1 LSVSLEILPLP
12 VSCIAERFA
21 SESRVT
27 SVGAAETTGAF
38 AFVNPALTL
47 AELSACVLKITNGT
61 VIAPIA
67 IKSTTVKKALFV
79 LIFLIP
85 LRRNRLLVKRILD
98 CAFRTALLRV
108 STGAFLEQ
116 MNLPVLLTIGNLLLS
131 SFFRT
136 VLKLIL

>member
-1 LSVSLEILPLP
+1 LSVSPEILPLP
-12 VSCIAERFA
+12 VSCIAARFA

-38 AFVNPALTL
+38 AFVPVNPALTL
-47 AELSACVLKITNGT
+47 AELSACVLKVTNGT

-116 MNLPVLLTIGNLLLS
+116 MNLPVLLTIGNLLLC
-131 SFFRT
+131 SFSERY
-136 VLKLIL
+136 